1 MKVSQA
7 MHANPV
13 FVNLN
18 ESMAKIAKQMKEGDF
33 GTVIVLEDNKA
44 QGIITDRD
52 IVVRAIASGLEIA
65 SITAKDIMSKKL
77 ESCSGTDTITQAAEK
92 MKNKKIRRLLVL
104 DANSKP
110 VGILSLGDIAVSASN
125 EETSS
130 AFDALKGVSKRH
142 S

>member
-13 FVNLN
+13 CVNIN
-18 ESMAKIAKQMKEGDF
+18 ESMGKIAKQMKEGDF
-33 GTVIVLEDNKA
+33 GTVIVLEGDKA

-52 IVVRAIASGLEIA
+52 MVVRAIASGLDMTT
-65 SITAKDIMSKKL
+65 ITAKDIMSKKL
-77 ESCSGTDTITQAAEK
+77 ESCHATDSISQAAEK
-92 MKNKKIRRLLVL
+92 MKNKKIRRLVVL

-125 EETSS
+125 EETNV

-142 S
+142 

>member
-13 FVNLN
+13 CVNIN

-33 GTVIVLEDNKA
+33 GTVIVLEGDKA

-52 IVVRAIASGLEIA
+52 MVVRAIASGLDMTT
-65 SITAKDIMSKKL
+65 ITAKDIMSKKL
-77 ESCSGTDTITQAAEK
+77 ESCNATDSISQAADK
-92 MKNKKIRRLLVL
+92 MKNKKIRRLIVL

-125 EETSS
+125 EETGHT
-130 AFDALKGVSKRH
+130 FDALKGVSKRRH
-142 S
+142 